1 MRVSLLDSIFL
12 SMNKSPVLTLSRAMW
27 IATPVTPTG
36 AKFAANATVMSR
48 FNAYPLIRRSD

>member
-1 MRVSLLDSIFL
+1 MLDSIFL

-36 AKFAANATVMSR
+36 ATFAANGTEMSR
-48 FNAYPLIRRSD
+48 FHAYPLIRRSD